1 MNAMFILNIINS
13 SHGFFF
19 TQMPLSELL
28 NILLYPGNHLLDE
41 TFTLDTR
48 KRKCSQQ
55 VNETV
60 SGDYQE
66 AAVSKVL
73 GLPRE
78 LCCQDPH
85 QETSVTQTQKGPEW
99 DPTVR
104 LALYT
109 NGFFRE
115 SVRVSNL
122 V

>member
-13 SHGFFF
+13 PHRFFF

-55 VNETV
+55 VNKTV

-73 GLPRE
+73 GLSRE
-78 LCCQDPH
+78 LCC